1 LRADKHA
8 HIHNQIRF
16 VNIFIRQISTGG
28 ARLAA
33 QTKQSISFL
42 DLAALTDQ
50 KSPSSAR
57 TNMTDISTIL
67 LDRDGTLI
75 EERHYLRDPDLV
87 ALIPGVA
94 VPMRRLGEMGCGFY
108 LASNQSG
115 IGRGLFSAEE
125 YRRVHARLEE
135 LLLAEDIRLSG
146 AAHCPHAPEDGCQC
160 RKPRTGL
167 WLELTGRFNLSAHK
181 AVMIGDKVADIRFG
195 QAIGCAETV
204 LVLTGHGPEAAR
216 RLGLAEP
223 LAPVLRCP
231 PGPDR
236 PTWLARDLGSYLSQL
251 VQKKEHVHAHRV

>member
-1 LRADKHA
+1 
-8 HIHNQIRF
+8 
-16 VNIFIRQISTGG
+16 
-28 ARLAA
+28 
-33 QTKQSISFL
+33 
-42 DLAALTDQ
+42 
-50 KSPSSAR
+50 
-57 TNMTDISTIL
+57 MTDIDTIL

-75 EERHYLRDPDLV
+75 GERHYLRDPDLV

-94 VPMRRLGEMGCGFY
+94 APMRRLGMFGCRFY

-115 IGRGLFSAEE
+115 IGRGLFGTEE
-125 YRRVHARLEE
+125 YHRVHARLEE
-135 LLLAEDIRLSG
+135 LLRAEGIFLAG

-167 WLELTGRFNLSAHK
+167 WQELANRFGLSAHNT
-181 AVMIGDKVADIRFG
+181 VMIGDKVADIRFG

-216 RLGLAEP
+216 RLGLDAP

-236 PTWLARDLGSYLSQL
+236 PTWLARDLGSYLNQL

>member
-1 LRADKHA
+1 
-8 HIHNQIRF
+8 
-16 VNIFIRQISTGG
+16 
-28 ARLAA
+28 
-33 QTKQSISFL
+33 
-42 DLAALTDQ
+42 
-50 KSPSSAR
+50 
-57 TNMTDISTIL
+57 MTDIDTIL

-75 EERHYLRDPDLV
+75 EERHYLSDPDLV

-94 VPMRRLGEMGCGFY
+94 KPMRRLAMLGCRFY

-135 LLLAEDIRLSG
+135 LLRAEGIPLAG

-160 RKPRTGL
+160 RKPRPGSGGN
-167 WLELTGRFNLSAHK
+167 WRKRFGLSAHNT
-181 AVMIGDKVADIRFG
+181 VMIGDKVADIRFG

-216 RLGLAEP
+216 RLGLD
-223 LAPVLRCP
+223 APPASVLRCP

-236 PTWLARDLGSYLSQL
+236 PTWLARDLGSYLNQL